1 MAAKKSSKT
10 DDGFI
15 TLKPIPGG
23 DYDRFL
29 QGRKSKKDK
38 VKIPKNPDKMLNRFV
53 DEYGVEAVANMQEID
68 LGDYVYDK
76 GITHSLNMNVGRN
89 IPWIEDGLKAVERR
103 VLYIMY
109 RSGLYRGKFD
119 KVAGVSGD
127 MIKHVHPHGEQSAN
141 DTIYRLGRARTM
153 MIPYIKPMGNFG
165 NMDTMRPVASRYASA
180 SLSAYAMDCFFSE
193 MGAKY
198 PIFDVKDNYKYSDK
212 EPVFLTS
219 RYPNILMQWNQGIGK
234 GAATW
239 LGAFNSKDL
248 LKVAIKMLD
257 EPNCKVDIYPDTP
270 IPVNII
276 NKADLKG
283 CFDKTDF
290 KVKMRAPYE
299 IIGDKRRDEHGKIVD
314 KYTIVF
320 TSLPLSV
327 KGDTVKNEIITIKE
341 ADQKRGANKRLPE
354 VLNVEVAANN
364 TTPGGIEFIVEYEKG
379 YDPDA
384 LAEKLYR
391 STSLGKT
398 VGVRY
403 VLISDNKPDIYTP
416 RQILKTW
423 ITQRYDQK
431 RRYYHQQALKAAK
444 DRSRLEA
451 ICTILENPGNIDKA
465 IDLIRK
471 SKNDVTAIR
480 ELMKAFDFTEFQ
492 ATCVIQI
499 SLKNLPKMNI
509 EDTKKERDQALA
521 NYKHYRKLLSDE
533 DAIKDAIREELE
545 DGLKKYGKERMAN
558 VFNQKEKD
566 VADPTGTKYL
576 VYNSDTYYAIAE
588 PADMKNLKDK
598 ADKNCRVVKIQNN
611 DSVLLIGKNG
621 MTKLLDGFAF
631 NQNDGG
637 IGMIQLGLSPV
648 ANVIPI
654 TKDLTH
660 VALVTSS
667 GYGKIMEI
675 GEITKST
682 KSKLTVLT
690 AGDSIAAAVPLYNNV
705 TTGMI
710 AMFADV
716 GVYCSNLE
724 DYPTLKRNAAGN
736 RIFKFDLNTI
746 QNAVFIPSD
755 VTELIIYSE
764 YGFMKAIKTNVIKIS
779 RRNPKP
785 INMDGRSIAG
795 IIPVVNGSTKAT
807 MFGYA
812 GATELDIEIGKMIK
826 MDVVGSK
833 ESIKFRMGTTISAP
847 TKVLKKGRNEFYQ
860 FRTK

>member
-1 MAAKKSSKT
+1 MAKKSSNKQE
-10 DDGFI
+10 DGFI
-15 TLKPIPGG
+15 TLKAIPGG

-29 QGRKSKKDK
+29 QGRKSKSAR
-38 VKIPKNPDKMLNRFV
+38 IPKNPDKMLNRFV
-53 DEYGVEAVANMQEID
+53 DEYGVEAVVNMQEVN

-103 VLYIMY
+103 VLFIMY

-141 DTIYRLGRARTM
+141 DTIYRLGRSRTM

-165 NMDTMRPVASRYASA
+165 NMDTMRPAASRYASA

-257 EPNCKVDIYPDTP
+257 DPDCKVDIYPDTP

-276 NKADLKG
+276 NKADMKG

-290 KVKMRAPYE
+290 KVKMRAPYK
-299 IIGDKRRDEHGKIVD
+299 IVGDKRRDEHGKIVD

-327 KGDTVKNEIITIKE
+327 KGDTVKNEIIAIKE

-354 VLNVEVAANN
+354 ILNVEVSANN

-416 RQILKTW
+416 RQIMKTW

-465 IDLIRK
+465 INLIRK
-471 SKNDVTAIR
+471 SKNDVIAVK
-480 ELMKAFDFTEFQ
+480 ELMREFDFTEFQ
-492 ATCVIQI
+492 ANCVIQI

-509 EDTKKERDQALA
+509 EDTKKERDQALET
-521 NYKHYRKLLSDE
+521 YKHYRKLLSDE
-533 DAIKDAIREELE
+533 NAIKDAIRDELE
-545 DGLKKYGKERMAN
+545 DGLKKYGKDRMAN
-558 VFNQKEKD
+558 VYNQKEKD
-566 VADPTGTKYL
+566 VVDPTGSKYL
-576 VYNSDTYYAIAE
+576 VYNYETYYALNDLSE
-588 PADMKNLKDK
+588 LKKLKNRADN
-598 ADKNCRVVKIQNN
+598 NCKVIQFQNN
-611 DSVLLIGKNG
+611 DSVLMIGKNG
-621 MTKLLDGFAF
+621 MTKQLDGFAF
-631 NQNDGG
+631 NINDGG

-648 ANVIPI
+648 VNVIPI
-654 TKDLTH
+654 TKTLTH
-660 VALVTSS
+660 VVLVTTS
-667 GYGKIMEI
+667 GFGKIMEI
-675 GEITKST
+675 DEILKST
-682 KSKLTVLT
+682 KSKLMSLS
-690 AGDSIAAAVPLYNNV
+690 AGDSVAVAIPLYNN
-705 TTGMI
+705 TLKGMI
-710 AMFADV
+710 AMYSDA
-716 GVYCSNLE
+716 GVYFSNLE
-724 DYPTLKRNAAGN
+724 DYPMLKRTAAGN
-736 RIFKFDLNTI
+736 RIFKFDLNT
-746 QNAVFIPSD
+746 VYGGSYIPENT
-755 VTELIIYSE
+755 TELLIYSE
-764 YGFMKAIKTNVIKIS
+764 FGFIKSMKTNVIKTT
-779 RRNPKP
+779 RRNPKA
-785 INMDGRSIAG
+785 IAMEGRTISG
-795 IIPVVNGSTKAT
+795 IIPISNGTAKIT
-807 MFGYA
+807 MYDYA
-812 GATELDIEIGKMIK
+812 GVTEMDVEVGKMVK
-826 MDVVGSK
+826 MTAEGSK
-833 ESIKFRMGTTISAP
+833 ESIKFRLGTTISAP
-847 TKVLKKGRNEFYQ
+847 TKVLKKGRGEFCY
-860 FRTK
+860 FRVK